1 MNSSDT
7 HTLFVEDDTIGFLV
21 AGASLCSIIALIP
34 YINIVNY
41 VGVGVFAGGF
51 LSVFLAGLRLS
62 RQPNISSSFKFGALA
77 GIIGGVLAILV
88 GDFIYLITD
97 YDVNQARFA
106 LLLKIFQS
114 ESDKS
119 TPSGIAGFHIADES
133 GNSVP
138 IENVAQIPFT
148 LDFWTILQ
156 QLLIVFLTSWLPGGL
171 GGMVATL
178 TCKRFFSKN

>member
-114 ESDKS
+114 DKS

-133 GNSVP
+133 GKSIPLQNAS
-138 IENVAQIPFT
+138 QIPFT

>member
-1 MNSSDT
+1 MSSSDT
-7 HTLFVEDDTIGFLV
+7 NTLFVDDDTIGFLV
-21 AGASLCSIIALIP
+21 AGASLCSIIAIIP

-41 VGVGVFAGGF
+41 VGAGVFAGGF
-51 LSVFLAGLRLS
+51 LSVFLAGRGLS

-106 LLLKIFQS
+106 LLLKALQ
-114 ESDKS
+114 SDKS
-119 TPSGIAGFHIADES
+119 TSSGIASFHIADES
-133 GNSVP
+133 GKNIPLDNAS
-138 IENVAQIPFT
+138 QIPLT

-171 GGMVATL
+171 GGIVATL